1 METRREQVLW
11 CAWRPARSN
20 TPNSCWLAM
29 PLALVSGARAT
40 APAAYARYMHSPRG
54 SSTREPRLRTRNVT
68 FAMLMRVSP
77 SQAFTATAEC
87 RHRPHG
93 AWQHWLMR
101 SPLPYIQATLCK
113 LLGGH
118 ALAWL
123 STALAL
129 CVQLSCVRVCCTCSH
144 GESICVGPTTSSSS
158 IDGGAA
164 FFWASSSGMRP
175 ARADEA
181 AGDARAARGDI
192 CPAGPPSRCSAW
204 LHGTGRRRWWMAAR
218 TARPSPLHCGPGLV
232 PGRRHAA
239 AWPAAGR
246 FGRSERRSRA
256 HLL

>member
-54 SSTREPRLRTRNVT
+54 SSTRETRLRTRNVT

-192 CPAGPPSRCSAW
+192 GPAGPPSRCSAW
-204 LHGTGRRRWWMAAR
+204 LRDTGRRRWWMAAR
-218 TARPSPLHCGPGLV
+218 SATEPIALWAGPG
-232 PGRRHAA
+232 PWAA
-239 AWPAAGR
+239 ACSRLAG
-246 FGRSERRSRA
+246 GRAIWEV
-256 HLL
+256 

>member
-101 SPLPYIQATLCK
+101 SPLPYIQAILCK

-129 CVQLSCVRVCCTCSH
+129 CVQLSCVCVCCTCSH
-144 GESICVGPTTSSSS
+144 GETICVGPTTSSSS

-181 AGDARAARGDI
+181 AGDARAARANTYRTLVLVVAAQIESSSGYRYVRYPVI
-192 CPAGPPSRCSAW
+192 AFPYCRWCP
-204 LHGTGRRRWWMAAR
+204 H
-218 TARPSPLHCGPGLV
+218 
-232 PGRRHAA
+232 
-239 AWPAAGR
+239 GR
-246 FGRSERRSRA
+246 FLIYSDNFHDSEFFGR
-256 HLL
+256 